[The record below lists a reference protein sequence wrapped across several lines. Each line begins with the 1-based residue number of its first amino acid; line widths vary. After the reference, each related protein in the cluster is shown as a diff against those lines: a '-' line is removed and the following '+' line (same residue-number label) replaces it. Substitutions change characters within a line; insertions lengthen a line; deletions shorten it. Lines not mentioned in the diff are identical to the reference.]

1 MPIFVA
7 MKTKQQKYYLAPE
20 VEVLE
25 TVVELGFIGSGNQQ
39 LPEYDEDD
47 DVITIG

>member
-1 MPIFVA
+1 MS
-7 MKTKQQKYYLAPE
+7 TKQQKNYLTPE

-25 TVVELGFIGSGNQQ
+25 TVVELGFVGSGGESSDSQ

>member
-1 MPIFVA
+1 MNQN
-7 MKTKQQKYYLAPE
+7 KQKEYLAPE

-25 TVVELGFIGSGNQQ
+25 TVVELGFVGSGGGSSDSQ

>member
-1 MPIFVA
+1 MN
-7 MKTKQQKYYLAPE
+7 TKQQKGYLAPE
-20 VEVLE
+20 VEVME
-25 TVVELGFIGSGNQQ
+25 TVVELGFSGSVGSVDQQ